1 MATYIK
7 CGTVKMNN
15 INKMIYMKD
24 GNLYVKCKGKKM
36 NIVKYIH
43 SLLHKKK

>member
-24 GNLYVKCKGKKM
+24 GKKM